1 MLNRAGYVLRE
12 TWASLMRNFTLTLA
26 AIITAAISL
35 FLGGFFLL
43 VQYGVSNAL
52 VQLRGGVEVIVFMR
66 PDVTAEQQQAIAQVL
81 EQSPQVVEQFSFVDK
96 EQAYEE
102 FQQLLSGS
110 PGLVDALPPD
120 QITPSYRIVPATDD
134 TAVVDAFARQ
144 VATLDGVYEVKSAKE
159 IIEILRRVSSVAR
172 AVTLALSV
180 ALLIAAVILIWNTI
194 RTAMVSRRR
203 EIEIMKLVGATNWFI
218 RVPFLIEGILQGLLG
233 SFLAW
238 IGLATTNWL
247 WTNRVPLADLDIDA
261 LRATS
266 AQFNWVV
273 LLVFIVGGIVGGVSS
288 AFAATRYLDV

>member
-1 MLNRAGYVLRE
+1 MLNRVRYVLRE
-12 TWASLMRNFTLTLA
+12 TWASLRRNFTLTLA

-52 VQLRGGVEVIVFMR
+52 VQLRGGVEVIVFLR
-66 PDVTAEQQQAIAQVL
+66 PDVTPDQQAAIEQVL
-81 EQSPQVVEQFSFVDK
+81 QQSPQVVEEFSFVDK

-102 FQQLLSGS
+102 FRQLLSGS
-110 PGLVDALPPD
+110 PGLVDALPPE

-180 ALLIAAVILIWNTI
+180 ALLVAAVILIWNTI

-233 SFLAW
+233 SLLAW

-247 WTNRVPLADLDIDA
+247 WTNRVPLTDLDIDA

-273 LLVFIVGGIVGGVSS
+273 LLVFVVGGIVGGVSS
-288 AFAATRYLDV
+288 AIAATRYLDV

>member
-1 MLNRAGYVLRE
+1 MLNRIGYVLRE
-12 TWASLMRNFTLTLA
+12 TWASLRRNFTLTLA

-52 VQLRGGVEVIVFMR
+52 VQLRGGVEVIVFLR
-66 PDVTAEQQQAIAQVL
+66 PDVTADQQQAIEQVL
-81 EQSPQVVEQFSFVDK
+81 SDSPQVVEEFTFVDK
-96 EQAYEE
+96 EQAYAE
-102 FQQLLSGS
+102 FRQLLSGS

-144 VATLDGVYEVKSAKE
+144 VATIDGVYEVKSAKE

-180 ALLIAAVILIWNTI
+180 ALLVAAVILIWNTI

-233 SFLAW
+233 SLLAW

-247 WTNRVPLADLDIDA
+247 WTNRVPLTDLDIDA

-273 LLVFIVGGIVGGVSS
+273 LLVFVVGGIVGGVSS

>member
-1 MLNRAGYVLRE
+1 
-12 TWASLMRNFTLTLA
+12 
-26 AIITAAISL
+26 
-35 FLGGFFLL
+35 
-43 VQYGVSNAL
+43 
-52 VQLRGGVEVIVFMR
+52 
-66 PDVTAEQQQAIAQVL
+66 
-81 EQSPQVVEQFSFVDK
+81 
-96 EQAYEE
+96 
-102 FQQLLSGS
+102 
-110 PGLVDALPPD
+110 
-120 QITPSYRIVPATDD
+120 
-134 TAVVDAFARQ
+134 VVDAFARQ
-144 VATLDGVYEVKSAKE
+144 VATIDGVYEVKSAKE

-180 ALLIAAVILIWNTI
+180 ALLVAAVILIWNTI

-233 SFLAW
+233 SLLAW

-247 WTNRVPLADLDIDA
+247 WTNRVPLTDLDIDA

-273 LLVFIVGGIVGGVSS
+273 LLVFVVGGIVGGVSS

>member
-1 MLNRAGYVLRE
+1 MLNRVGYVLRE
-12 TWASLMRNFTLTLA
+12 TWASFRRNLTLTLA

-66 PDVTAEQQQAIAQVL
+66 PDVTSDQQAAIEQVL
-81 EQSPQVVEQFSFVDK
+81 GQSPQVVEEYSYVNK
-96 EQAYEE
+96 EQAYDE
-102 FQQLLSGS
+102 FRQLLSGS

-172 AVTLALSV
+172 AVTFALSV
-180 ALLIAAVILIWNTI
+180 ALLVAAVILIWNTI

-218 RVPFLIEGILQGLLG
+218 RVPFLLEGILQGLLG
-233 SFLAW
+233 SMLAW
-238 IGLATTNWL
+238 LGLATTNWL

-273 LLVFIVGGIVGGVSS
+273 LLVFVVGGIVGGVSS

>member
-1 MLNRAGYVLRE
+1 
-12 TWASLMRNFTLTLA
+12 LTLA

-52 VQLRGGVEVIVFMR
+52 VQLRGGVEVIVFLR
-66 PDVTAEQQQAIAQVL
+66 PDVTADQQQAIEQVL
-81 EQSPQVVEQFSFVDK
+81 TDSPQVVEEFTFVDK
-96 EQAYEE
+96 EQAYAE
-102 FQQLLSGS
+102 FRQLLSGS

-144 VATLDGVYEVKSAKE
+144 VATIDGVYEVKSAKE

-180 ALLIAAVILIWNTI
+180 ALLVAAVILIWNTI

-233 SFLAW
+233 SLLAW

-247 WTNRVPLADLDIDA
+247 WTNRVPLTDLDIDA

-273 LLVFIVGGIVGGVSS
+273 LLVFVVGGIVGGVSS

>member
-12 TWASLMRNFTLTLA
+12 TWASMRRNFTLTLA

-52 VQLRGGVEVIVFMR
+52 VQLRGGVEVIVFLR
-66 PDVTAEQQQAIAQVL
+66 PDVTADQQQAIEEVL
-81 EQSPQVVEQFSFVDK
+81 VESPQVVEEYTFVDK
-96 EQAYEE
+96 EQAYDE
-102 FQQLLSGS
+102 FRELLSGS

-144 VATLDGVYEVKSAKE
+144 VATIDGVYEVKSAKE

-172 AVTLALSV
+172 AVTLALSI
-180 ALLIAAVILIWNTI
+180 ALLVAAVILIWNTI

-233 SFLAW
+233 SVLAW

-247 WTNRVPLADLDIDA
+247 WTNRVPLTDLDIDA

-273 LLVFIVGGIVGGVSS
+273 LLVFVVGGIVGGVSS
-288 AFAATRYLDV
+288 AIAATRYLDV

>member
-1 MLNRAGYVLRE
+1 MLNRVGYVLRE
-12 TWASLMRNFTLTLA
+12 TWASLRRNFTLTLA

-66 PDVTAEQQQAIAQVL
+66 ADVTPEQQQAIEQVL
-81 EQSPQVVEQFSFVDK
+81 EESPQVVEEYSFVNK
-96 EQAYEE
+96 EQAYDE
-102 FQQLLSGS
+102 FRQLLSGS

-172 AVTLALSV
+172 AVTLALSIS
-180 ALLIAAVILIWNTI
+180 LLIAAVILIWNTI

-218 RVPFLIEGILQGLLG
+218 RVPFLLEGILQGLLG

-247 WTNRVPLADLDIDA
+247 WTNRVPLTDLDIDA

>member
-1 MLNRAGYVLRE
+1 MLNRIGYVLRE
-12 TWASLMRNFTLTLA
+12 TWASLRRNFTLTLA

-52 VQLRGGVEVIVFMR
+52 VQLRGGVEVIVFLR
-66 PDVTAEQQQAIAQVL
+66 PDVTADQQQAIEQVL
-81 EQSPQVVEQFSFVDK
+81 TDSPQVVEEFTFVDK
-96 EQAYEE
+96 EQAYAE
-102 FQQLLSGS
+102 FRQLLSGS

-144 VATLDGVYEVKSAKE
+144 VATIDGVYEVKSAKE

-180 ALLIAAVILIWNTI
+180 ALLVAAVILIWNTI

-233 SFLAW
+233 SLLAW

-247 WTNRVPLADLDIDA
+247 WTNRVPLTDLDIDA

-273 LLVFIVGGIVGGVSS
+273 LLVFVVGGIVGGVSS

>member
-1 MLNRAGYVLRE
+1 MLNRIGYVLRE
-12 TWASLMRNFTLTLA
+12 TWASLRRNLTLTLA

-52 VQLRGGVEVIVFMR
+52 VQLRGGVEVIVFLR
-66 PDVTAEQQQAIAQVL
+66 PDVTADQQQAIETVL
-81 EQSPQVVEQFSFVDK
+81 VDSPQVVERYNFVNK

-102 FQQLLSGS
+102 FRQLLSGS
-110 PGLVDALPPD
+110 PGLVDALPAE

-144 VATLDGVYEVKSAKE
+144 VSTLDGVYEVKSAKE

-180 ALLIAAVILIWNTI
+180 SLLIAAVILIWNTI

-233 SFLAW
+233 SVLAW
-238 IGLATTNWL
+238 LGLATTNWL

-273 LLVFIVGGIVGGVSS
+273 LLVFIVGGLVGGVSS
-288 AFAATRYLDV
+288 AIAASRFLDV

>member
-1 MLNRAGYVLRE
+1 MLNRARYVLRE
-12 TWASLMRNFTLTLA
+12 TWASLRRNFTLTLA

-52 VQLRGGVEVIVFMR
+52 VQLRGGVEVIVFLR
-66 PDVTAEQQQAIAQVL
+66 PDVTADQQAAIEQVL
-81 EQSPQVVEQFSFVDK
+81 EDSPQVVEEYSFVDK
-96 EQAYEE
+96 EQAYAE
-102 FQQLLSGS
+102 FRQLLSGS

-134 TAVVDAFARQ
+134 TAVVDAFSRQ
-144 VATLDGVYEVKSAKE
+144 VATIDGVYEVKSAKE

-180 ALLIAAVILIWNTI
+180 ALLVAAVILIWNTI

-233 SFLAW
+233 SVLAW

-247 WTNRVPLADLDIDA
+247 WTNRVPLTDLDIDA

-273 LLVFIVGGIVGGVSS
+273 LLVFVVGGIVGGVSS

>member
-1 MLNRAGYVLRE
+1 MLNRLGYVLRE
-12 TWASLMRNFTLTLA
+12 TGASLRRNFTLTLA

-66 PDVTAEQQQAIAQVL
+66 PDVTTDQQQAIEQVL
-81 EQSPQVVEQFSFVDK
+81 AQSPQVVEDFSYVDK
-96 EQAYEE
+96 EKAYAE
-102 FQQLLSGS
+102 FRQLLQGS

-180 ALLIAAVILIWNTI
+180 ALLVAAVILIWNTI

-233 SFLAW
+233 SLLAW

-247 WTNRVPLADLDIDA
+247 WTNRVPLTDLDIDA

-266 AQFNWVV
+266 TQFNWVV
-273 LLVFIVGGIVGGVSS
+273 LLVFVVGGIVGGVSS
-288 AFAATRYLDV
+288 AIAATRYLDV